1 MGKRPE
7 QEIDMKAKNSLALVF
22 VCLLLVLAVAVGCAK
37 KSNDAQIIGEVAT
50 KIQADPN
57 IQVKAIAVQSTDGV
71 VTLSGTVNSDGERT
85 AAASDASQVAG
96 VRTVVNNLNV
106 GQATAAATPA
116 PAEPTPSPEPVQQAK
131 SSARHSSSKLTPGAR
146 GSRTPADTVTSSTSP
161 ANSTAMNSTPS
172 APPAPP
178 KPVRVTVPDGTQVS
192 IRLIDPLSSETNQV
206 GDRFRAT
213 LSHSILVNG
222 EVAVPAGADVEGRVT
237 DVKGATHF
245 TGQSVLAVELSSLS
259 MGGHSYELRTA
270 EYRKEGTARGKN
282 TAAKVGGGAAVG
294 AIIGAIAGG
303 GKGAAIGATVGAG
316 AGGGAQA
323 VTKGQKINLPSET
336 VLNFQLTAPVT
347 VTPGGGAIGSA
358 STERSSQQRERIR
371 CFEVRAAACGPP
383 FFIVKTSR
391 TGVSAPHKT
400 TGRR

>member
-1 MGKRPE
+1 
-7 QEIDMKAKNSLALVF
+7 MKAKNSLALVF

-37 KSNDAQIIGEVAT
+37 KSSDAQIIGEVAT

-85 AAASDASQVAG
+85 AAASDAAQVAG

-106 GQATAAATPA
+106 GQAAAAAMPTPEPA
-116 PAEPTPSPEPVQQAK
+116 PAPEPVQQAK
-131 SSARHSSSKLTPGAR
+131 SSARHSSRLTPGAR
-146 GSRTPADTVTSSTSP
+146 GARTPADTVTSSATS

-172 APPAPP
+172 TPPAPP
-178 KPVRVTVPDGTQVS
+178 KPVRVTVPDGTQIS

-245 TGQSVLAVELSSLS
+245 TGQSVLAVELTSLG
-259 MGGHSYELRTA
+259 MGGKSYELRTA
-270 EYRKEGTARGKN
+270 EYRKE
-282 TAAKVGGGAAVG
+282 
-294 AIIGAIAGG
+294 
-303 GKGAAIGATVGAG
+303 
-316 AGGGAQA
+316 
-323 VTKGQKINLPSET
+323 
-336 VLNFQLTAPVT
+336 
-347 VTPGGGAIGSA
+347 
-358 STERSSQQRERIR
+358 
-371 CFEVRAAACGPP
+371 
-383 FFIVKTSR
+383 
-391 TGVSAPHKT
+391 
-400 TGRR
+400 

>member
-1 MGKRPE
+1 
-7 QEIDMKAKNSLALVF
+7 MKAKNSRAIVF
-22 VCLLLVLAVAVGCAK
+22 VCLLLVLAIAVGCAK

-50 KIQADPN
+50 KIQADSN

-71 VTLSGTVNSDGERT
+71 VTLSGTVNSDAERT
-85 AAASDASQVAG
+85 AAASDAAQVAG

-106 GQATAAATPA
+106 GQAAATAIPA
-116 PAEPTPSPEPVQQAK
+116 PEPTPAPEPVQQAK
-131 SSARHSSSKLTPGAR
+131 SSARHSSKLSPGSR
-146 GSRTPADTVTSSTSP
+146 GSRTPADTVTSNAPP

-178 KPVRVTVPDGTQVS
+178 KPARVTVPDGTQIS

-206 GDRFRAT
+206 GDRCRAT

-245 TGQSVLAVELSSLS
+245 TGQSVLAVELTNLG

-347 VTPGGGAIGSA
+347 VTPGSVRNADRPVLSDRP
-358 STERSSQQRERIR
+358 STESE
-371 CFEVRAAACGPP
+371 
-383 FFIVKTSR
+383 
-391 TGVSAPHKT
+391 
-400 TGRR
+400 

>member
-1 MGKRPE
+1 
-7 QEIDMKAKNSLALVF
+7 MKAKNSLALMF
-22 VCLLLVLAVAVGCAK
+22 VCLLLALAVTVGCAK

-71 VTLSGTVNSDGERT
+71 VTLSGTVNSDAERT

-106 GQATAAATPA
+106 GQATAAAAPA
-116 PAEPTPSPEPVQQAK
+116 PEPTPAPEPVQQAK
-131 SSARHSSSKLTPGAR
+131 SSARHSSRLAPGSR
-146 GSRTPADTVTSSTSP
+146 GSRSAADTVTSAPP
-161 ANSTAMNSTPS
+161 ANSSAMNSTAS
-172 APPAPP
+172 GYTAPP
-178 KPVRVTVPDGTQVS
+178 KPVRVTVPDGTQIS

-303 GKGAAIGATVGAG
+303 GKGAAIGATVGGA

-336 VLNFQLTAPVT
+336 VMNFQLTAPVT
-347 VTPGGGAIGSA
+347 VTPGAVRSDRPVLSDRP
-358 STERSSQQRERIR
+358 STESE
-371 CFEVRAAACGPP
+371 
-383 FFIVKTSR
+383 
-391 TGVSAPHKT
+391 
-400 TGRR
+400 